1 MESEEKNIYEKK
13 NHHCSGSHRRYFGS
27 SCDYFNF
34 GTDADADLTSGRQ
47 SWIWMCKHGRGC
59 PKKIGGSGAGRY
71 NDKDYFMR
79 QTDQE
84 GYVDMMPE

>member
-1 MESEEKNIYEKK
+1 M
-13 NHHCSGSHRRYFGS
+13 
-27 SCDYFNF
+27 
-34 GTDADADLTSGRQ
+34 DLDVQAWARLPQ
-47 SWIWMCKHGRGC
+47 
-59 PKKIGGSGAGRY
+59 KIGGSGAGRY